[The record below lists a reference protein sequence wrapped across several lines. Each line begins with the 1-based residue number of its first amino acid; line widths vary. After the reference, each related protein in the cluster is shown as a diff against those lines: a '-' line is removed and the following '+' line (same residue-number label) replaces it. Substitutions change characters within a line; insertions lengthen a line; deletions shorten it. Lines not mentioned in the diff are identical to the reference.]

1 MKDRLEQAVGD
12 AHNFLKEVFT
22 TQSEA
27 ATCTFNAL
35 KNSAGRRKPGDKN
48 GCKKNHKKST
58 GKKSRCKESTGS

>member
-1 MKDRLEQAVGD
+1 MSNRLNQDVAD
-12 AHNFLKEVFT
+12 AYNFLKEVFT

-48 GCKKNHKKST
+48 GCKENYQ
-58 GKKSRCKESTGS
+58 ESTG